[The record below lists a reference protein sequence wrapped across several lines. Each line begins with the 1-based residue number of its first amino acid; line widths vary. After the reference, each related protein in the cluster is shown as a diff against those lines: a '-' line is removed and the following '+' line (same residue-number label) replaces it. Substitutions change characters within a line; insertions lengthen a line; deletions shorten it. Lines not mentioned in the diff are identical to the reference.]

1 MSNPRSTAVPGSTE
15 HHALT
20 MLAIVQH
27 SYGTADV
34 LHLEEVEKP
43 VIGAD
48 DVLVRVRAASVNH
61 GDWIYTSG
69 RPLIARLAFGL
80 SKPRKIVRGK
90 DITGVV
96 EAVGANVNR
105 FRVGDE
111 VYTEV
116 EAGGFAE
123 YARVPQ
129 ELLAAKPEN
138 LTFEQAAAVPLAA
151 RTALQGLRDA
161 AKVQPGQK
169 VLINGASGGVGTF
182 AVQIA
187 RALGAEVTGVCSSR
201 NADMVRSLGA
211 DHVIDYSS
219 EDFTAGEERYD
230 VIFDLVGNHSLRDLR
245 YVLTRT
251 GTLVLSSGTGGSI
264 LGPLGR
270 IVRAMLISPFVSQ
283 KVAPFTASRNT
294 DDLDALR
301 DLIESGRVTPAID
314 RTYRL
319 GEVPAAIRYF
329 AEEHARGK
337 IVVTM

>member
-1 MSNPRSTAVPGSTE
+1 
-15 HHALT
+15 
-20 MLAIVQH
+20 MLAIVQRT
-27 SYGTADV
+27 YGTADV
-34 LHLEEVEKP
+34 LHVEEVRKP
-43 VIGAD
+43 VIGD
-48 DVLVRVRAASVNH
+48 GDVLVRVHAASVNH
-61 GDWIYTSG
+61 GDWVYTSG

-80 SKPRKIVRGK
+80 SKPKEAIRGK
-90 DITGVV
+90 DIAGVV
-96 EAVGANVNR
+96 DAVGVGVTR

-123 YARVPQ
+123 FASVPQ
-129 ELLAAKPEN
+129 ELLAHKPAN
-138 LTFEQAAAVPLAA
+138 LAFEQAAAVPLAA

-161 AKVQPGQK
+161 AKAQPGQK

-187 RALGAEVTGVCSSR
+187 KALGAKVTGVSSSR
-201 NADMVRSLGA
+201 NADMVGSLGA
-211 DHVIDYSS
+211 DHVIDYNS

-245 YVLTRT
+245 HVLTRT
-251 GTLVLSSGTGGSI
+251 GTLVLSSGTGGTI
-264 LGPLGR
+264 LGPMGR
-270 IVRAMLISPFVSQ
+270 ILRAMVISPFVTQ
-283 KVAPFTASRNT
+283 KLVMFTASRNT

-301 DLIESGRVTPAID
+301 DLIESGRVIPAID

-337 IVVTM
+337 IAVTV